1 MPPNNLTVSKRVE
14 QSSGNN
20 NNSNKNAAVI
30 SPLSCLYLALP
41 SISYTHMSHYLIEV
55 SYTPEAWMVLT
66 KNPQNRIEAI
76 RPAVEKLGGKV
87 ENGWFSFGEYDVI
100 VVLDMPDNVAAAA
113 IAMAFAAGGA
123 LKTVKTTPLLT
134 AEEALE
140 AMRRGA
146 ESGYKSSFQ
155 FIK

>member
-1 MPPNNLTVSKRVE
+1 M
-14 QSSGNN
+14 
-20 NNSNKNAAVI
+20 
-30 SPLSCLYLALP
+30 
-41 SISYTHMSHYLIEV
+41 IEV
-55 SYTPEAWMVLT
+55 AYTPEAWTMLT

-87 ENGWFSFGEYDVI
+87 ENGWFSFGEYDLI
-100 VVLDMPDNVAAAA
+100 IILDMPDNVGAAA

-134 AEEALE
+134 AEEAME
-140 AMRRGA
+140 AMKKGA
-146 ESGYKSSFQ
+146 GSGYKASFQ

>member
-1 MPPNNLTVSKRVE
+1 MLISCGSVYTTYMP
-14 QSSGNN
+14 
-20 NNSNKNAAVI
+20 
-30 SPLSCLYLALP
+30 
-41 SISYTHMSHYLIEV
+41 HYLIEV
-55 SYTPEAWMVLT
+55 SYTPEAWMTLT
-66 KNPQNRIEAI
+66 KKPHDRIEAI

-100 VVLDMPDNVAAAA
+100 VVLDMPDNIAAAA

-134 AEEALE
+134 TEEAME
-140 AMRRGA
+140 AMKRGA
-146 ESGYKSSFQ
+146 ESGYKTSFQ